1 MHRRVVE
8 CTVGKYFSLLFLRF
22 IKVYYFF
29 DVRKVVIDMYIKI
42 YNKNLLILLE
52 QTNMLCGELSLQ
64 KSLLTERTVNNMH
77 ITVSKER
84 DLKMLRQV
92 NPYMSEYKIPREI
105 LDHMEDILDKKN
117 LGEKGY
123 IAVILNPIRD
133 DNVDILDE
141 LNLNTNEIEVPDNNF
156 FYIVIKG
163 KKHPM
168 KKDKRWYSY
177 DIILPGNSGRLY
189 VIYCMYEERLRELGV
204 I

>member
-1 MHRRVVE
+1 
-8 CTVGKYFSLLFLRF
+8 
-22 IKVYYFF
+22 
-29 DVRKVVIDMYIKI
+29 
-42 YNKNLLILLE
+42 
-52 QTNMLCGELSLQ
+52 
-64 KSLLTERTVNNMH
+64 
-77 ITVSKER
+77 
-84 DLKMLRQV
+84 
-92 NPYMSEYKIPREI
+92 MSEYKIPREI

-117 LGEKGY
+117 LGEKGC

-141 LNLNTNEIEVPDNNF
+141 LNLDTNEIEVPDNNF

>member
-1 MHRRVVE
+1 
-8 CTVGKYFSLLFLRF
+8 
-22 IKVYYFF
+22 
-29 DVRKVVIDMYIKI
+29 
-42 YNKNLLILLE
+42 
-52 QTNMLCGELSLQ
+52 
-64 KSLLTERTVNNMH
+64 
-77 ITVSKER
+77 
-84 DLKMLRQV
+84 MLRQV

-141 LNLNTNEIEVPDNNF
+141 LNLDTNEIEVPDNNF

-168 KKDKRWYSY
+168 KKDKRYTNGVFTVSVYQRIVGGLSERKYQCRKYYGAY
-177 DIILPGNSGRLY
+177 DWRIFYRKNYRSTSGSVLWKRTRLSWK
-189 VIYCMYEERLRELGV
+189 
-204 I
+204 

>member
-8 CTVGKYFSLLFLRF
+8 CTIGKYFSLLFLRI
-22 IKVYYFF
+22 IKVFYFF

-42 YNKNLLILLE
+42 YNENPLILLE
-52 QTNMLCGELSLQ
+52 QINMLCGELSLQ

-105 LDHMEDILDKKN
+105 LDYMEDILDKKN

-156 FYIVIKG
+156 FYIAIKG

>member
-1 MHRRVVE
+1 M
-8 CTVGKYFSLLFLRF
+8 
-22 IKVYYFF
+22 
-29 DVRKVVIDMYIKI
+29 
-42 YNKNLLILLE
+42 
-52 QTNMLCGELSLQ
+52 Q

-77 ITVSKER
+77 IAVSKKR

-105 LDHMEDILDKKN
+105 LDYMEDILDKKN

-163 KKHPM
+163 KK
-168 KKDKRWYSY
+168 KDKRWYSY

>member
-1 MHRRVVE
+1 
-8 CTVGKYFSLLFLRF
+8 
-22 IKVYYFF
+22 
-29 DVRKVVIDMYIKI
+29 MYIKI
-42 YNKNLLILLE
+42 YNENLLIFLE
-52 QTNMLCGELSLQ
+52 QINMLCGELSLQ
-64 KSLLTERTVNNMH
+64 KSLLAERTVNNMH

-92 NPYMSEYKIPREI
+92 NPYMSECKIPREI

-168 KKDKRWYSY
+168 KKKKRWYSY
-177 DIILPGNSGRLY
+177 DIILPENGGRIY